1 MNAFRLFEL
10 QTIKSFLPDM
20 IAKEKGHIVNIAS
33 MAGLNGINRLV
44 DYCSSKFAV
53 VGLTESLDIE
63 LKVSRHL
70 FSSSLIHSLI
80 AYKLEFGGYIWIWF
94 WSTVNLPH
102 RNSKITFTRYPY
114 ELQFKSSQHLKK
126 IPR

>member
-114 ELQFKSSQHLKK
+114 ELQFISSQHLKK

>member
-1 MNAFRLFEL
+1 
-10 QTIKSFLPDM
+10 M

-53 VGLTESLDIE
+53 VGLTESLDVE
-63 LKVSRHL
+63 LKVSRYL
-70 FSSSLIHSLI
+70 FSSSSIHSLI
-80 AYKLEFGGYIWIWF
+80 AYRLEFGGYIWIWF

-102 RNSKITFTRYPY
+102 RNSKITFTIYPY
-114 ELQFKSSQHLKK
+114 ELQFKSSQHLKNNSEV
-126 IPR
+126 IEFEFSC

>member
-1 MNAFRLFEL
+1 MNEYSIFVF

-20 IAKEKGHIVNIAS
+20 KASKKGHIVNIAS

-63 LKVSRHL
+63 LKVSFSLQKFLAFRRE
-70 FSSSLIHSLI
+70 FSSC
-80 AYKLEFGGYIWIWF
+80 
-94 WSTVNLPH
+94 T
-102 RNSKITFTRYPY
+102 
-114 ELQFKSSQHLKK
+114 QQ
-126 IPR
+126 